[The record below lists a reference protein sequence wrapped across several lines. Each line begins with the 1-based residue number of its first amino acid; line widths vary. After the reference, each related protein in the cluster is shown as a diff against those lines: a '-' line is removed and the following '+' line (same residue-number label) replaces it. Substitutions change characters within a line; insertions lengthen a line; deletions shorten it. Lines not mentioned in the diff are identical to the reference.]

1 MNKFAIEKSTATMS
15 TRKQKKDDDN
25 NNQPNKAA
33 TRKRGQMKM
42 RETGQT

>member
-1 MNKFAIEKSTATMS
+1 MNKFAIEKSTAIMS
-15 TRKQKKDDDN
+15 ARKQKKKRWQ
-25 NNQPNKAA
+25 QPNKAA